1 MSVMTIKLSKAE
13 GTPWGFR
20 LQGGKD
26 FATPLCIQKVNGGS
40 VAASAGLQAGDA
52 IVSIGGKDAL
62 SLRHKEAQEAIV
74 RAGNSFDLVV
84 QRGAPTWKPAV
95 TPLAQV
101 KTTPEGVPVATST
114 SLAAN
119 KQPVRYIGS
128 NHNSVAR
135 PFPGFTGSQPA
146 YTHTT
151 TSLKNTLH
159 EASEGSPGT
168 PISGTSS
175 RSTSGS
181 TSPSSCL
188 PVAGTT
194 ISLNKENAKN
204 FLKMTLDKE
213 NVNTIN
219 VHTTAYKNQKSNSN
233 ENIFTSQFLNNNGAV
248 GGSGGHQRKYSL
260 ASNTSSC
267 SSDADHDSLTRRNN
281 EVNGQQIV
289 NTQYNT
295 PLKLYSDDNIAETL
309 YAQAEVLGKGCL
321 GINFKKYARET
332 VIQTESPTYKLIH
345 GDGEEAQKK
354 ARPPP
359 ISPFDKEAPP
369 PAPLFSRQKPA
380 SKPAPAA
387 PAPPQQGGQSDSPL
401 SGGGPSPTGI
411 RSVRA
416 PQTKV
421 KPEGVPDA
429 SLSTKCSEC
438 ERPIIGVFVR
448 IKNKNLHADCFKCS
462 TCGSSLKNVGY
473 YNINEKLYCDVHA
486 KQAARHNPPGPNLE
500 PIIVKP
506 GAPVPAGAMPAC
518 LAKVAP
524 APAPFKPPVG
534 GVRIMPTSSV
544 LAPGPMPKFA
554 PVPPPKPEPVAQE
567 TTSIPA
573 PEPEPE
579 PEPAVEP
586 QPEPEFEPQPEPVVT
601 EPEPVPVS
609 EPVVEAAPAPAPIQS
624 EPEPAPEPAPAPE
637 AEVAPT
643 EPQTEALPTTEEIAQ
658 QQELSP
664 QAKPQLETQPVDKSE
679 QTEIE
684 AKPKPETVLETQA
697 VSEPEPEPKNE
708 AISQPELESETAI
721 EREAPAE
728 AEPKATAEP
737 ETAEESTSEPEP
749 VAIAEESSPV
759 VVLAGEPVVAPCPPP
774 PVLEV
779 EWRMSPTHDTGWASA
794 TVYRSSASIHTLLH
808 KPAPAPVPAPIFAQ
822 APAAPMA
829 APPPT
834 FTPFKAQ
841 AAPAHHKVPFGA
853 PAGSVDVRSHI
864 PKKGA
869 PFVWPPP
876 KKVDAV
882 EEGPRSPAWAPAG
895 EPVYVPRP
903 KHAAGPPPKRP
914 PLLPTPPPPK
924 DYDTMV
930 IKASPPTQQPAKP
943 AKTLPASASAPVV
956 APTPAPN
963 PVVTPACTVPSS
975 PGKGK
980 IDPPAF
986 TPIAEPMPS
995 ATKCAPTPKLSST
1008 VPASP
1013 KPVAAKPAAAKPAA
1027 SKPVS
1032 GFKSVAAPKPN
1043 PSQSSNVGF
1052 KPVAASG
1059 KKTGL
1064 APGAPSRLASA
1075 PIPPPVSVPIVNSI
1089 PAPAPKPAP
1098 GPAAASASAPMPKPA
1113 APKPPA
1119 PTGPAPVFAPAPA
1132 PAPVSSLGGMPKP
1145 TPIPDLGGSSLKG
1158 VAQTGGQRTAPRR
1171 GRGVMNPST
1180 TARIPICADCT
1191 RQIRGPFVSALGKT
1205 WCPDHFVCS
1214 TVSCR
1219 RALIDMGFVEEQGSL
1234 HCEDCYEKY
1243 FAPICGKCDKRVKGD
1258 CLNAVGKQFHPEC
1271 FCCAYC
1277 GKVFGSGAFYLEDG
1291 LPYCEADWNDLF
1303 TTKCVGCGFPIEAG
1317 DRWVEALNNNY
1328 HSQCFKCSKCHKNL
1342 EGQSFF
1348 AKGGKPFCKAHAQRG
1363 F

>member
-281 EVNGQQIV
+281 EYVAPVGSSHNTVAVPFAEVNGQQIV

-637 AEVAPT
+637 
-643 EPQTEALPTTEEIAQ
+643 
-658 QQELSP
+658 
-664 QAKPQLETQPVDKSE
+664 
-679 QTEIE
+679 
-684 AKPKPETVLETQA
+684 
-697 VSEPEPEPKNE
+697 
-708 AISQPELESETAI
+708 
-721 EREAPAE
+721 
-728 AEPKATAEP
+728 
-737 ETAEESTSEPEP
+737 
-749 VAIAEESSPV
+749 
-759 VVLAGEPVVAPCPPP
+759 
-774 PVLEV
+774 
-779 EWRMSPTHDTGWASA
+779 
-794 TVYRSSASIHTLLH
+794 VYMV
-808 KPAPAPVPAPIFAQ
+808 PAPAPVPAPIFAQ

>member
-281 EVNGQQIV
+281 EYVAPVGSSHNTVAVPFAEVNGQQIV

-586 QPEPEFEPQPEPVVT
+586 QPEPEFEPQPE
-601 EPEPVPVS
+601 
-609 EPVVEAAPAPAPIQS
+609 
-624 EPEPAPEPAPAPE
+624 
-637 AEVAPT
+637 
-643 EPQTEALPTTEEIAQ
+643 
-658 QQELSP
+658 
-664 QAKPQLETQPVDKSE
+664 
-679 QTEIE
+679 
-684 AKPKPETVLETQA
+684 
-697 VSEPEPEPKNE
+697 
-708 AISQPELESETAI
+708 
-721 EREAPAE
+721 
-728 AEPKATAEP
+728 
-737 ETAEESTSEPEP
+737 
-749 VAIAEESSPV
+749 
-759 VVLAGEPVVAPCPPP
+759 
-774 PVLEV
+774 
-779 EWRMSPTHDTGWASA
+779 
-794 TVYRSSASIHTLLH
+794 
-808 KPAPAPVPAPIFAQ
+808 PAPAPVPAPIFAQ

>member
-219 VHTTAYKNQKSNSN
+219 VHTSAYKNQKSNSN

-281 EVNGQQIV
+281 EYVAPVGSSHNTVAVPFAEVNGQQIV

-544 LAPGPMPKFA
+544 LAPAPMPKFA
-554 PVPPPKPEPVAQE
+554 PVPPP
-567 TTSIPA
+567 
-573 PEPEPE
+573 
-579 PEPAVEP
+579 
-586 QPEPEFEPQPEPVVT
+586 
-601 EPEPVPVS
+601 
-609 EPVVEAAPAPAPIQS
+609 
-624 EPEPAPEPAPAPE
+624 
-637 AEVAPT
+637 
-643 EPQTEALPTTEEIAQ
+643 
-658 QQELSP
+658 
-664 QAKPQLETQPVDKSE
+664 
-679 QTEIE
+679 
-684 AKPKPETVLETQA
+684 
-697 VSEPEPEPKNE
+697 
-708 AISQPELESETAI
+708 
-721 EREAPAE
+721 
-728 AEPKATAEP
+728 
-737 ETAEESTSEPEP
+737 
-749 VAIAEESSPV
+749 
-759 VVLAGEPVVAPCPPP
+759 
-774 PVLEV
+774 
-779 EWRMSPTHDTGWASA
+779 
-794 TVYRSSASIHTLLH
+794 

-1052 KPVAASG
+1052 KPGAASG

>member
-281 EVNGQQIV
+281 EYVAPVGSSHNTVAVPFAEVNGQQIV

-864 PKKGA
+864 PKK
-869 PFVWPPP
+869 
-876 KKVDAV
+876 
-882 EEGPRSPAWAPAG
+882 
-895 EPVYVPRP
+895 
-903 KHAAGPPPKRP
+903 
-914 PLLPTPPPPK
+914 
-924 DYDTMV
+924 
-930 IKASPPTQQPAKP
+930 
-943 AKTLPASASAPVV
+943 
-956 APTPAPN
+956 
-963 PVVTPACTVPSS
+963 
-975 PGKGK
+975 
-980 IDPPAF
+980 
-986 TPIAEPMPS
+986 
-995 ATKCAPTPKLSST
+995 
-1008 VPASP
+1008 
-1013 KPVAAKPAAAKPAA
+1013 
-1027 SKPVS
+1027 
-1032 GFKSVAAPKPN
+1032 
-1043 PSQSSNVGF
+1043 
-1052 KPVAASG
+1052 
-1059 KKTGL
+1059 
-1064 APGAPSRLASA
+1064 
-1075 PIPPPVSVPIVNSI
+1075 
-1089 PAPAPKPAP
+1089 APAPKPAP

>member
-219 VHTTAYKNQKSNSN
+219 VHTSAYKNQKSNSN

-281 EVNGQQIV
+281 EYVAPVGSSHNTVAVPFAEVNGQQIV

-321 GINFKKYARET
+321 GVNFKKNERAYDGKTSDVLRMVQEMDK
-332 VIQTESPTYKLIH
+332 SP
-345 GDGEEAQKK
+345 AQ
-354 ARPPP
+354 
-359 ISPFDKEAPP
+359 EN
-369 PAPLFSRQKPA
+369 
-380 SKPAPAA
+380 
-387 PAPPQQGGQSDSPL
+387 
-401 SGGGPSPTGI
+401 
-411 RSVRA
+411 
-416 PQTKV
+416 
-421 KPEGVPDA
+421 E
-429 SLSTKCSEC
+429 
-438 ERPIIGVFVR
+438 
-448 IKNKNLHADCFKCS
+448 
-462 TCGSSLKNVGY
+462 GY

-544 LAPGPMPKFA
+544 LAPAPMPKFA

-1052 KPVAASG
+1052 KPGAASG

>member
-281 EVNGQQIV
+281 EYVAPVGSSHNTVAVPFAEVNGQQIV

-864 PKKGA
+864 PKKG
-869 PFVWPPP
+869 
-876 KKVDAV
+876 
-882 EEGPRSPAWAPAG
+882 
-895 EPVYVPRP
+895 
-903 KHAAGPPPKRP
+903 
-914 PLLPTPPPPK
+914 
-924 DYDTMV
+924 
-930 IKASPPTQQPAKP
+930 
-943 AKTLPASASAPVV
+943 
-956 APTPAPN
+956 
-963 PVVTPACTVPSS
+963 
-975 PGKGK
+975 
-980 IDPPAF
+980 
-986 TPIAEPMPS
+986 
-995 ATKCAPTPKLSST
+995 
-1008 VPASP
+1008 
-1013 KPVAAKPAAAKPAA
+1013 
-1027 SKPVS
+1027 
-1032 GFKSVAAPKPN
+1032 
-1043 PSQSSNVGF
+1043 
-1052 KPVAASG
+1052 
-1059 KKTGL
+1059 
-1064 APGAPSRLASA
+1064 
-1075 PIPPPVSVPIVNSI
+1075 
-1089 PAPAPKPAP
+1089 
-1098 GPAAASASAPMPKPA
+1098 
-1113 APKPPA
+1113 
-1119 PTGPAPVFAPAPA
+1119 PAPVFAPAPA

-1328 HSQCFKCSKCHKNL
+1328 HSQCFKCSVCKSNL
-1342 EGQSFF
+1342 EGKSFY
-1348 AKGGKPFCKAHAQRG
+1348 AKNGRPFCKSHAGR
-1363 F
+1363 

>member
-281 EVNGQQIV
+281 EYVAPVGSSHNTVAVPFAEVNGQQIV

-524 APAPFKPPVG
+524 APAP
-534 GVRIMPTSSV
+534 
-544 LAPGPMPKFA
+544 
-554 PVPPPKPEPVAQE
+554 EPVAQE

-774 PVLEV
+774 PVLE
-779 EWRMSPTHDTGWASA
+779 
-794 TVYRSSASIHTLLH
+794 
-808 KPAPAPVPAPIFAQ
+808 PAPAPVPAPIFAQ

-864 PKKGA
+864 PKKG
-869 PFVWPPP
+869 
-876 KKVDAV
+876 
-882 EEGPRSPAWAPAG
+882 
-895 EPVYVPRP
+895 
-903 KHAAGPPPKRP
+903 
-914 PLLPTPPPPK
+914 T
-924 DYDTMV
+924 
-930 IKASPPTQQPAKP
+930 
-943 AKTLPASASAPVV
+943 
-956 APTPAPN
+956 
-963 PVVTPACTVPSS
+963 VTPAATTSKERPSCH
-975 PGKGK
+975 GCH
-980 IDPPAF
+980 
-986 TPIAEPMPS
+986 TP
-995 ATKCAPTPKLSST
+995 
-1008 VPASP
+1008 
-1013 KPVAAKPAAAKPAA
+1013 
-1027 SKPVS
+1027 
-1032 GFKSVAAPKPN
+1032 
-1043 PSQSSNVGF
+1043 
-1052 KPVAASG
+1052 
-1059 KKTGL
+1059 
-1064 APGAPSRLASA
+1064 
-1075 PIPPPVSVPIVNSI
+1075 
-1089 PAPAPKPAP
+1089 
-1098 GPAAASASAPMPKPA
+1098 
-1113 APKPPA
+1113 
-1119 PTGPAPVFAPAPA
+1119 
-1132 PAPVSSLGGMPKP
+1132 
-1145 TPIPDLGGSSLKG
+1145 
-1158 VAQTGGQRTAPRR
+1158 
-1171 GRGVMNPST
+1171 
-1180 TARIPICADCT
+1180 
-1191 RQIRGPFVSALGKT
+1191 IRGPFVSALGKT

-1328 HSQCFKCSKCHKNL
+1328 HSQCFKCSVCKSNL
-1342 EGQSFF
+1342 EGKSFY
-1348 AKGGKPFCKAHAQRG
+1348 AKNGRPFCKSHAGR
-1363 F
+1363 

>member
-281 EVNGQQIV
+281 EYVAPVGSSHNTVAVPFAEVNGQQIV

-321 GINFKKYARET
+321 GVNFKKNERAYDGKTSDVLRMVQEMDKSPAQENEGEVSSLLSPDRN
-332 VIQTESPTYKLIH
+332 VVQGHSFKLLQQALLTEDDLVTPSSPSVV
-345 GDGEEAQKK
+345 Q
-354 ARPPP
+354 
-359 ISPFDKEAPP
+359 PFSSNIA
-369 PAPLFSRQKPA
+369 A
-380 SKPAPAA
+380 S
-387 PAPPQQGGQSDSPL
+387 
-401 SGGGPSPTGI
+401 
-411 RSVRA
+411 
-416 PQTKV
+416 QTKP
-421 KPEGVPDA
+421 KMELLPGENIC
-429 SLSTKCSEC
+429 KEC
-438 ERPIIGVFVR
+438 GRLIVGVFVR

-524 APAPFKPPVG
+524 APA
-534 GVRIMPTSSV
+534 
-544 LAPGPMPKFA
+544 
-554 PVPPPKPEPVAQE
+554 PEPVAQE

-774 PVLEV
+774 PVLE
-779 EWRMSPTHDTGWASA
+779 
-794 TVYRSSASIHTLLH
+794 
-808 KPAPAPVPAPIFAQ
+808 PAPAPVPAPIFAQ

-864 PKKGA
+864 PKK
-869 PFVWPPP
+869 
-876 KKVDAV
+876 
-882 EEGPRSPAWAPAG
+882 
-895 EPVYVPRP
+895 
-903 KHAAGPPPKRP
+903 
-914 PLLPTPPPPK
+914 
-924 DYDTMV
+924 
-930 IKASPPTQQPAKP
+930 
-943 AKTLPASASAPVV
+943 
-956 APTPAPN
+956 
-963 PVVTPACTVPSS
+963 
-975 PGKGK
+975 
-980 IDPPAF
+980 
-986 TPIAEPMPS
+986 
-995 ATKCAPTPKLSST
+995 
-1008 VPASP
+1008 
-1013 KPVAAKPAAAKPAA
+1013 
-1027 SKPVS
+1027 
-1032 GFKSVAAPKPN
+1032 
-1043 PSQSSNVGF
+1043 
-1052 KPVAASG
+1052 
-1059 KKTGL
+1059 
-1064 APGAPSRLASA
+1064 
-1075 PIPPPVSVPIVNSI
+1075 
-1089 PAPAPKPAP
+1089 
-1098 GPAAASASAPMPKPA
+1098 
-1113 APKPPA
+1113 
-1119 PTGPAPVFAPAPA
+1119 GPAPVFAPAPA